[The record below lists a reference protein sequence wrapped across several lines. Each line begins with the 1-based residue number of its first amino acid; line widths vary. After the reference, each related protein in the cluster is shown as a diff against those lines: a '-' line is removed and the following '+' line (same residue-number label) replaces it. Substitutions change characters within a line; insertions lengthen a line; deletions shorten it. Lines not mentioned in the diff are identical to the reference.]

1 MGVRCWVMDV
11 RCWVLGVR
19 CWVLGVRCWVL
30 GVGCWAAVTS
40 LSAQTTTTHH
50 PSPTNT
56 HQHPSPTTQWRD
68 SLTVLNR
75 QIATSP
81 WSTDLHLR
89 KAAVNLE
96 LKQWQ
101 YAIDEY
107 AQVLQREPKN
117 PAALFYRAYANT
129 HLRRFDLARNDLN
142 DLLAYVPNHF
152 EGRLSLAI
160 VLQQLGHRQEALD
173 NLNQLIQN
181 HADSAVAYAARANLE
196 RTMKQ
201 DESALYDWQRAEEL
215 SPRDPVYV
223 ASHVDLL
230 LVLERRK
237 EARRVLDA
245 AVKRGIPR
253 GMLLEWYEK
262 CKRR

>member
-1 MGVRCWVMDV
+1 MDRRLYQKGV
-11 RCWVLGVR
+11 VLLV
-19 CWVLGVRCWVL
+19 VLLCQLTVQ
-30 GVGCWAAVTS
+30 
-40 LSAQTTTTHH
+40 AQ
-50 PSPTNT
+50 NNN
-56 HQHPSPTTQWRD
+56 QQWRD

-75 QIATSP
+75 MIDTQP

-107 AQVLQREPKN
+107 AMILQKEPHN

-129 HLRRFDLARNDLN
+129 HLRHFDLAKNDLN
-142 DLLAYVPNHF
+142 DLLIVVPNHF
-152 EGRLSLAI
+152 EARLSLAI
-160 VLQQLGHRQEALD
+160 VLQQLGRKQDALD
-173 NLNQLIQN
+173 NLNQLIQQ

-196 RTMKQ
+196 
-201 DESALYDWQRAEEL
+201 DDAALYDWQRAEQL
-215 SPRDPVYV
+215 SPRDPTYV

-245 AVKRGIPR
+245 AVKRGIPH
-253 GMLLEWYEK
+253 GLLWEWYTK
-262 CKRR
+262 CKR

>member
-1 MGVRCWVMDV
+1 MARGF
-11 RCWVLGVR
+11 LFI
-19 CWVLGVRCWVL
+19 LL
-30 GVGCWAAVTS
+30 YFLFSPVG
-40 LSAQTTTTHH
+40 AQ
-50 PSPTNT
+50 N
-56 HQHPSPTTQWRD
+56 WRD
-68 SLTVLNR
+68 SLTVLNK

-101 YAIDEY
+101 YAVEEY
-107 AQVLQREPKN
+107 ALVLKREPNN

-142 DLLAYVPNHF
+142 DLLAYLPRHF
-152 EGRLSLAI
+152 EARLSLAV
-160 VLQQLGHRQEALD
+160 VLQQMGRKQEALD
-173 NLNQLIQN
+173 ELNQTIQM

-196 RTMKQ
+196 RQMKH
-201 DESALYDWQRAEEL
+201 DDAALYDWERAEQL
-215 SPRDPVYV
+215 DPKDPTFVV
-223 ASHVDLL
+223 SHVDLL
-230 LVLERRK
+230 LVLERRE

-245 AVKRGIPR
+245 AVKRGIPK
-253 GMLLEWYEK
+253 GMLLEWYDK

>member
-1 MGVRCWVMDV
+1 MARGFLFILLYFLFSP
-11 RCWVLGVR
+11 LG
-19 CWVLGVRCWVL
+19 
-30 GVGCWAAVTS
+30 
-40 LSAQTTTTHH
+40 AQ
-50 PSPTNT
+50 N
-56 HQHPSPTTQWRD
+56 WRD
-68 SLTVLNR
+68 SLTVLNK

-101 YAIDEY
+101 YAVEEY
-107 AQVLQREPKN
+107 VLVLKREPNN

-142 DLLAYVPNHF
+142 DLLAYLPRHF
-152 EGRLSLAI
+152 EARLSLAV
-160 VLQQLGHRQEALD
+160 VLQQMGRKQEALD
-173 NLNQLIQN
+173 ELNQTIQM

-196 RTMKQ
+196 RQMKH
-201 DESALYDWQRAEEL
+201 DDAALYDWERAEQL
-215 SPRDPVYV
+215 DPKDPTFVV
-223 ASHVDLL
+223 SHVDLL
-230 LVLERRK
+230 LVLERRE

-245 AVKRGIPR
+245 AVKRGIPK
-253 GMLLEWYEK
+253 GMLLEWYDK

>member
-1 MGVRCWVMDV
+1 MVRGFLFILLYFLFSP
-11 RCWVLGVR
+11 LG
-19 CWVLGVRCWVL
+19 
-30 GVGCWAAVTS
+30 
-40 LSAQTTTTHH
+40 AQ
-50 PSPTNT
+50 N
-56 HQHPSPTTQWRD
+56 WRD
-68 SLTVLNR
+68 SLTVLNK

-101 YAIDEY
+101 YAVEEY
-107 AQVLQREPKN
+107 ALVLKREPNN

-142 DLLAYVPNHF
+142 DLLAYLPRHF
-152 EGRLSLAI
+152 EARLSLAV
-160 VLQQLGHRQEALD
+160 VLQQMGRKQEALD
-173 NLNQLIQN
+173 ELNQTIQM

-196 RTMKQ
+196 RQMKH
-201 DESALYDWQRAEEL
+201 DDAALYDWERAEQL
-215 SPRDPVYV
+215 DPKDPTFVV
-223 ASHVDLL
+223 SHVDLL
-230 LVLERRK
+230 LVLERRE

-245 AVKRGIPR
+245 AVKRGIPK
-253 GMLLEWYEK
+253 GMLLEWYDK